1 MQAAGSRDQACF
13 WLRPVARGRRP
24 TYVAPQRAARRQIAM
39 KVSGRSVLCVSAA
52 VAAVAV
58 TLAGGIGLRAATA
71 LTPADELASHRAVY
85 ELKLAQTRGNSP
97 AMSARGRILYDF
109 SGSACEGYALQFRQ
123 VSELENGEGKVT
135 LSDLRSTS
143 WEDSAAK
150 SFIFKSQN
158 YVNETQIDSVD
169 GKAERQRDKVA
180 VTLNQPAAKTFDLE
194 AGMVFPTDHM
204 RRIIAAAREGKN
216 ILELP
221 VYDGSEKG
229 EKVYDTL
236 TVIGA
241 EIAPERV
248 PNDAAAGKQALAG
261 LKRWPVT
268 VSYLDKTARSSDQA
282 PVYAIK
288 FEVYENG
295 VSRALMLDYN
305 DFAISGEL
313 IAIELRDSAPCK

>member
-1 MQAAGSRDQACF
+1 M
-13 WLRPVARGRRP
+13 LRRKP
-24 TYVAPQRAARRQIAM
+24 AARRQIPM
-39 KVSGRSVLCVSAA
+39 TILGRCVLGTIL
-52 VAAVAV
+52 VAAVAS
-58 TLAGGIGLRAATA
+58 AGFDARHATA
-71 LTPADELASHRAVY
+71 LTPANELASHRAVY

-97 AMSARGRILYDF
+97 PVSARGRILYDF

-123 VSELENGEGKVT
+123 VSELDNGEGKVT
-135 LSDLRSTS
+135 LSDLRSTT
-143 WEDSAAK
+143 WEDGAAK
-150 SFIFKSQN
+150 KFIFKSQN
-158 YVNETQIDSVD
+158 YLNETLIDSVD
-169 GKAERQRDKVA
+169 GQAERLRDKVA
-180 VTLNQPAAKTFDLE
+180 VSLTRPAAKTFDLE
-194 AGMVFPTDHM
+194 VGMVFPTDHM
-204 RRIIAAAREGKN
+204 RRIIEAAREGKN

-241 EIAPERV
+241 VIAPNERV
-248 PNDAAAGKQALAG
+248 PNDAAAGKPALAG

-268 VSYLDKTARSSDQA
+268 VSYFDKTTKSGDPT

-305 DFAISGEL
+305 DFAISGDL
-313 IAIELRDSAPCK
+313 TAIELRDSTPCK

>member
-1 MQAAGSRDQACF
+1 MTILGRCM
-13 WLRPVARGRRP
+13 LGTILVA
-24 TYVAPQRAARRQIAM
+24 
-39 KVSGRSVLCVSAA
+39 AA
-52 VAAVAV
+52 VA
-58 TLAGGIGLRAATA
+58 LAGFGARHATA
-71 LTPADELASHRAVY
+71 LTPATELASHRAVY

-97 AMSARGRILYDF
+97 AVAARGRILYDF

-123 VSELENGEGKVT
+123 VSELDNGEGKVT
-135 LSDLRSTS
+135 LSDLRSTT
-143 WEDSAAK
+143 WEDGAAK
-150 SFIFKSQN
+150 KFIFKSQS
-158 YVNETQIDSVD
+158 YLNETLIDSVD
-169 GKAERQRDKVA
+169 GQAERQRDKVA
-180 VTLNQPAAKTFDLE
+180 VSLTQPAAKTFDLE

-204 RRIIAAAREGKN
+204 RRIIEAAREGKN

-241 EIAPERV
+241 VIAPNERV
-248 PNDAAAGKQALAG
+248 PSDAASAKQALAG

-268 VSYLDKTARSSDQA
+268 VSYFDKTTRSGDQA

-295 VSRALMLDYN
+295 VSRALVLDYN

-313 IAIELRDSAPCK
+313 TAIELRDTAPCK